1 MPFRSDKYVQVRVL
15 NVGTIMT
22 EKGPTT
28 RKLLMTPRQI
38 AVTAIF
44 SALGM
49 ITTGMGLA
57 LPGYLPMVN
66 FELNGTFMTI
76 CTMAAGPIGGLVA
89 SILISLVSA
98 VGIVGAWC
106 YWPHIFVVAAFYPA
120 IWAMKSRVAK
130 TVAWW
135 VLTAV
140 ALFVQYFAWWW
151 LYAAVFKIMTV
162 QAMFYYNMFA
172 GPYVVYLLIWGLI
185 PWIILMGTPKFV
197 RPEWKLPGTK
207 IIAAVLAVISVVLA
221 LLWW

>member
-1 MPFRSDKYVQVRVL
+1 
-15 NVGTIMT
+15 MT

-49 ITTGMGLA
+49 ITNAFGLA

-76 CTMAAGPIGGLVA
+76 VTMAAGPIGGVVA
-89 SILISLVSA
+89 SILQSLTSA
-98 VGIVGAWC
+98 VGIVGAWA
-106 YWPHIFVVAAFYPA
+106 YWPHIFIVATFYPR
-120 IWAMKSRVAK
+120 IWSMQSRVMK

-135 VLTAV
+135 VVTAV
-140 ALFVQYFAWWW
+140 ALFIQYFAWWW
-151 LYAAVFKIMTV
+151 LYAAVFKLMTV

-185 PWIILMGTPKFV
+185 PWLILMSTPRFV
-197 RPEWKLPGTK
+197 RPDWKFPGTK
-207 IIAAVLAVISVVLA
+207 YIAAVLAVISVVIG

>member
-1 MPFRSDKYVQVRVL
+1 
-15 NVGTIMT
+15 
-22 EKGPTT
+22 
-28 RKLLMTPRQI
+28 MTPRQI

-66 FELNGTFMTI
+66 FELNGTFMVI
-76 CTMAAGPIGGLVA
+76 ATMAAGPIGGIVA

-106 YWPHIFVVAAFYPA
+106 YWPHIFVLAAVYPA
-120 IWAMKSRVAK
+120 IYSLSNRVTK
-130 TVAWW
+130 TVAFWAA
-135 VLTAV
+135 TAI

-185 PWIILMGTPKFV
+185 PWIVLMTTPRFV
-197 RPEWKLPGTK
+197 RPEWKFPGTL
-207 IIAAVLAVISVVLA
+207 IIAVVLA
-221 LLWW
+221 AISIILGLMWW

>member
-1 MPFRSDKYVQVRVL
+1 MKEERSSK
-15 NVGTIMT
+15 MF
-22 EKGPTT
+22 
-28 RKLLMTPRQI
+28 LMTPRQI

-66 FELNGTFMTI
+66 FELNGTFMVI
-76 CTMAAGPIGGLVA
+76 ATMAAGPIGGIVA

-106 YWPHIFVVAAFYPA
+106 YWPHIFLLAAFFKIIYDIKNPA
-120 IWAMKSRVAK
+120 VK
-130 TVAWW
+130 TVVFWA
-135 VLTAV
+135 VTAL

-162 QAMFYYNMFA
+162 EAMFYYNMFA
-172 GPYVVYLLIWGLI
+172 GPYIVYLLIWGLI
-185 PWIILMGTPKFV
+185 PYIVLMTTPKFL
-197 RPEWKLPGTK
+197 RPEWKFPGTK
-207 IIAAVLAVISVVLA
+207 VITVVLA
-221 LLWW
+221 ALSIALGILWW

>member
-1 MPFRSDKYVQVRVL
+1 LGQV
-15 NVGTIMT
+15 TQ
-22 EKGPTT
+22 TT

-38 AVTAIF
+38 AITAIF

-49 ITTGMGLA
+49 IANGLGLA

-76 CTMAAGPIGGLVA
+76 VTMAAGPLGGVIA
-89 SILISLVSA
+89 SILQSLTSA
-98 VGIVGAWC
+98 VGLVGAWC
-106 YWPHIFVVAAFYPA
+106 YWPHIFLIATVYPA
-120 IWAMKSRVAK
+120 IWFMKSRILK

-135 VLTAV
+135 AATAL

-151 LYAAVFKIMTV
+151 LYAAVFKLMTV

-185 PWIILMGTPKFV
+185 PWIVLMTTPRFV
-197 RPEWKLPGTK
+197 RPDWKFPGTK
-207 IIAAVLAVISVVLA
+207 YIAIVLAVISVALA
-221 LLWW
+221 ILWW